1 MAGRRFFQ
9 ASISG
14 ISTGGTESLAHCT
27 VGAQAREHSG
37 VVRKWLETEPDV
49 PCNSTNVFQQ
59 LKPIVAIRKHHH
71 APGLEL
77 RNLLKAWEFVCV
89 IYWRL
94 EIDVGRK
101 VGILI

>member
-1 MAGRRFFQ
+1 MAGRCFFQ
-9 ASISG
+9 ASICG
-14 ISTGGTESLAHCT
+14 ISTGGTESLVHST
-27 VGAQAREHSG
+27 VGAQARERSG
-37 VVRKWLETEPDV
+37 VVRKWLKTEPGV
-49 PCNSTNVFQQ
+49 PCNKQNVFQQ
-59 LKPIVAIRKHHH
+59 LEPIVAIRAHHH

-77 RNLLKAWEFVCV
+77 RNLLKAWEFGYV